1 MRKLRQADYDALG
14 EAQLVGLAQAGD
26 GEAFRV
32 IIQRG
37 NQRLF
42 RVARGVVRD
51 DGEAEDVLQEAYVR
65 AFTAI
70 GGFRGEAGVMT
81 WLTRIV
87 LNEARGRLRRRRPM
101 VGLEQIEIAQTDG
114 AQVIPFPNAV
124 GGGSPEADAA
134 RTQIRSLIEHAVDDL
149 PHPFRIVFIMRD
161 IDECSIEETAVNLDL
176 KPQTVKTRLH
186 RARKLLREA
195 LDAQLA
201 STMVEAFPF
210 MGARCN
216 RITEAVLA
224 RLTAEGR
231 IAAIPGTSTAV

>member
-1 MRKLRQADYDALG
+1 
-14 EAQLVGLAQAGD
+14 
-26 GEAFRV
+26 
-32 IIQRG
+32 
-37 NQRLF
+37 
-42 RVARGVVRD
+42 
-51 DGEAEDVLQEAYVR
+51 
-65 AFTAI
+65 
-70 GGFRGEAGVMT
+70 
-81 WLTRIV
+81 
-87 LNEARGRLRRRRPM
+87 M

-149 PHPFRIVFIMRD
+149 PHPFRIVFVMRD